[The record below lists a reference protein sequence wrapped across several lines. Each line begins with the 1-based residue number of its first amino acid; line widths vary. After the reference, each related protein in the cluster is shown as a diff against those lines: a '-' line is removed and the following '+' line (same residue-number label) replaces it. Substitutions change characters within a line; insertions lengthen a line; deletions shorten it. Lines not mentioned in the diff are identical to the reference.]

1 MADNYLNSQ
10 GVVKVKDYAKQQ
22 GENALDAAKN
32 YTDTK
37 IDELISEETIQAFE
51 ALGWMP
57 PSGGDSGI

>member
-22 GENALDAAKN
+22 GENAFNKAKK

-37 IDELISEETIQAFE
+37 LDELVSEETLQAFE
-51 ALGWMP
+51 ALGWTP
-57 PSGGDSGI
+57 PSE